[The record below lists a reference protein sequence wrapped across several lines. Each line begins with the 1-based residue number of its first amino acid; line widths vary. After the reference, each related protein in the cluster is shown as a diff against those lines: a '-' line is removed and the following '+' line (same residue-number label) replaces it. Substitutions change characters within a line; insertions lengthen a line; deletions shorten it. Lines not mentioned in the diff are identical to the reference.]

1 VQFAYDTVAFGKKQR
16 RAYAVPLD
24 GCFKGHEGT
33 IDDGARRQLPATQR
47 GGNRG
52 AHRALGEA
60 GKPFRGLESIHS
72 ADLRSTSCQAH
83 GTIVSEDEAMQRI
96 DGRFIFSA
104 SDLNNALE
112 CDHLTQLETRVA
124 RGELTRPEPS
134 ETVALLARKGDEH
147 EARQLDRFRARYGDA
162 LVAFP
167 AQSGSTL
174 EDLARAQE
182 RTVAAMAAGAPLIY
196 QASFFDGTFLG
207 RTDFLRR
214 VEQPSAQWAWSYE
227 VIDAK
232 LALVPK
238 PYYLVQLAHYSAHL
252 AAIQGYVPRE
262 MHVLLG
268 SGAERAFRVEDF
280 AAYER
285 HLRARFLATMSLG
298 PLPAYPLEVAHCDIC
313 RWNDRCAAQRSRD
326 DHLSLVARIRRDQIA
341 RLEHNGIA
349 TMAALASATDA
360 QRPTGMEPK
369 TFATLAQQAALQ
381 ETGRREGRF
390 VHAILD
396 AEPGMGFE
404 LLPHPD
410 AGDLFFDMEGD
421 PLYAPEHGL
430 EYLFGFYCADEG
442 RYVSFWARSQA
453 QERAAFEAAIDFICA
468 RRERFPNM
476 HVYHYAPYETTAL
489 RRLMGFYGTRE
500 RELDDLLRNRAFVDL
515 FAVVR
520 QTLRISQPS
529 YSLKKLEPFYGL
541 QRATGVQRGD
551 DSIVMFESWLAGG
564 GEEILVDI
572 ERYNADDCRSTHLL
586 REWLLQLRSE
596 AERAREHPFAW
607 REHDAAVPPAD
618 EGRSELAAQLLRD
631 IAAPAS
637 LRDLRASDEP
647 TRARWLLG
655 HLLDYHARE
664 AKPAYWQ
671 YYERIENVD
680 RLLEFDHEALG
691 GLRLRDDVA
700 PYKDKRSLVYTYTF
714 PDQLHNLGTDRPYC
728 PHTGLSAGTIVSFD
742 DDRNELQIKLSA
754 AIRPNEL
761 RALIPGKPIQ
771 TNIQR
776 DAISRI
782 AQAYLDGTLEREH
795 PATLSLL
802 LARRPRTRTFR
813 ERIQP
818 DIVDAQSVGA
828 LIADLD
834 ASHLAIQGPPGSGK
848 STLAARVI
856 TELLAA
862 GKRIGI
868 VAGGHKA
875 IHNLLHKIEA
885 CTAQTGRQFHGL
897 QKYSST
903 TEGSQYVSE
912 LAASWIEPTTSNEAF
927 ADAHE
932 LAAGTPWLFARPEMA
947 GRYDYLF
954 IDEAGQMSLADGLA
968 CSAAARN
975 VVLLGDPLQLKSVSQ
990 GAHPPGTNLSMLQHL
1005 LGAHET
1011 IDPRDGIFLDRSYRM
1026 APPICAF
1033 ISHAVY
1039 EDRLLPG
1046 PSCERNAVD
1055 APGWQGNGLRFLGVP
1070 HDGNTRSS
1078 DQEARAVA
1086 EAACDLLRGTV
1097 TIGSEAARAMEARDL
1112 IVVSPYNAQRKLIRK
1127 RLDERGLGAIRV
1139 GTVDKFQGQEA
1150 AVVLYSMATSNDATL
1165 PRDLEFLFERNRL
1178 NVAISRAQCMS
1189 ILVCSPDLLSVRCS
1203 TPQQMALVN
1212 LLCAFVEGATGREA
1226 NPPLHAT
1233 PA

>member
-1 VQFAYDTVAFGKKQR
+1 
-16 RAYAVPLD
+16 
-24 GCFKGHEGT
+24 
-33 IDDGARRQLPATQR
+33 
-47 GGNRG
+47 
-52 AHRALGEA
+52 
-60 GKPFRGLESIHS
+60 
-72 ADLRSTSCQAH
+72 
-83 GTIVSEDEAMQRI
+83 MQRI

-112 CDHLTQLETRVA
+112 CDHLMELELRA
-124 RGELTRPEPS
+124 AQHELTRPEPS

-147 EARQLDRFRARYGDA
+147 EARQLARFRAHYGDA
-162 LVAFP
+162 LIAFP
-167 AQSGSTL
+167 AESGRTL
-174 EDLARAQE
+174 EELAQAQALA
-182 RTVAAMAAGAPLIY
+182 VAAMAAGAPLIY
-196 QASFFDGTFLG
+196 QATFFDGTFLG

-214 VEQPSAQWAWSYE
+214 VEQPCARWAWSYE

-252 AAIQGYVPRE
+252 AAIQGRAPRD
-262 MHVLLG
+262 MYVLLG
-268 SGAERAFRVEDF
+268 SGAERAFRVDDF

-285 HLRARFLATMSLG
+285 HLRAQFLAAIADG
-298 PLPAYPLEVAHCDIC
+298 PAPVYPLEVAHCDIC
-313 RWNDRCAAQRSRD
+313 RWHDRCAAQRSRD

-341 RLEHNGIA
+341 RFENNGIG
-349 TMAALASATDA
+349 TMTALASATEM
-360 QRPTGMEPK
+360 QRPTGMEP
-369 TFATLAQQAALQ
+369 TTYAALQ
-381 ETGRREGRF
+381 HQARLQVTGRREGRF
-390 VHAILD
+390 VHEILD
-396 AEPGMGFE
+396 AEPGTGFE
-404 LLPHPD
+404 LLPRPD

-430 EYLFGFYCADEG
+430 EYLFGFYSADEADEAG
-442 RYVSFWARSQA
+442 YVSFWARSQA
-453 QERAAFEAAIDFICA
+453 QERAAFEAAIDFIVA
-468 RRERFPNM
+468 RRARFPNM

-500 RELDDLLRNRAFVDL
+500 REVDDLLRNRVFVDL

-541 QRATGVQRGD
+541 QRQTGVQRGD

-564 GEEILVDI
+564 SEEILDDI

-586 REWLLQLRSE
+586 REWLLQLRTQ
-596 AERAREHPFAW
+596 AEHTRAAAFVW
-607 REHDAAVPPAD
+607 RENEPAAAPDDP
-618 EGRSELAAQLLRD
+618 GRTELAAQLLD
-631 IAAPAS
+631 DLAAPGS
-637 LRDLRASDEP
+637 LRELRASDEA

-655 HLLDYHARE
+655 HLLEYHARE

-671 YYERIENVD
+671 YYERLENVD

-691 GLRLRDDVA
+691 GLRLRGDIP
-700 PYKDKRSLVYTYTF
+700 PYKEKQSFVYTYTF
-714 PDQLHNLGTDRPYC
+714 PDQLHNLGTDKPYC
-728 PHTGLSAGTIVSFD
+728 PRAGVSAGTIVSLD
-742 DDRNELQIKLSA
+742 DDRNELQIKLSR
-754 AIRPNEL
+754 AINPPDL

-776 DAISRI
+776 DAIARI

-802 LARRPRTRTFR
+802 LARRPRTRTPYAR
-813 ERIQP
+813 MQP
-818 DIVDAQSVGA
+818 VTVDAQSVGA

-834 ASHLAIQGPPGSGK
+834 RSHLAIQGPPGSGK

-856 TELLAA
+856 SDLLAA
-862 GKRIGI
+862 GNRVGI

-885 CTAQTGRQFHGL
+885 CAAQTGRQFRGL

-903 TEGSQYVSE
+903 TEGSHYVSE
-912 LAASWIEPTTSNEAF
+912 QTVSWIESTTSNEAF
-927 ADAHE
+927 ADAHD
-932 LAAGTPWLFARPEMA
+932 LAAGTPWLFARPEMI
-947 GRYDYLF
+947 GRYDYVF
-954 IDEAGQMSLADGLA
+954 IDEAGQMSLADALA
-968 CSAAARN
+968 CSAAATN
-975 VVLLGDPLQLKSVSQ
+975 VVLLGDPLQLKSVSA
-990 GAHPPGTNLSMLQHL
+990 GSHPPGTDLSMLQHL

-1026 APPICAF
+1026 APAICAF

-1039 EDRLLPG
+1039 EDRLLAA
-1046 PSCERNAVD
+1046 PSCEHNAVD
-1055 APGWQGNGLRFLGVP
+1055 APGWQGSGLRFVGVA

-1086 EAACDLLRGTV
+1086 EAASELLRGTV
-1097 TIGSEAARAMEARDL
+1097 TIGGAPPRAMEARDL

-1127 RLDERGLGAIRV
+1127 RLDECGLGEIRV

-1203 TPQQMALVN
+1203 TPEQMALVN

-1226 NPPLHAT
+1226 NPAPHAT

>member
-1 VQFAYDTVAFGKKQR
+1 LASRQR
-16 RAYAVPLD
+16 R
-24 GCFKGHEGT
+24 
-33 IDDGARRQLPATQR
+33 
-47 GGNRG
+47 GNRG
-52 AHRALGEA
+52 AHRSLGKA
-60 GKPFRGLESIHS
+60 RKPLRGKKCIHL
-72 ADLRSTSCQAH
+72 AHLRSTSCQAH
-83 GTIVSEDEAMQRI
+83 GTIASEDGAMQRI

-112 CDHLTQLETRVA
+112 CDHLMELELRA
-124 RGELTRPEPS
+124 AQHELTRPEPS

-147 EARQLDRFRARYGDA
+147 EARQLARFRAHYGDA
-162 LVAFP
+162 LIAFP
-167 AQSGSTL
+167 AESGRTL
-174 EDLARAQE
+174 EELAQAQALA
-182 RTVAAMAAGAPLIY
+182 VAAMAAGAPLIY
-196 QASFFDGTFLG
+196 QATFFDGTFLG

-214 VEQPSAQWAWSYE
+214 VEQPCARWAWSYE

-252 AAIQGYVPRE
+252 AAIQGRAPRD
-262 MHVLLG
+262 MYVLLG
-268 SGAERAFRVEDF
+268 SGAERAFRVDDF

-285 HLRARFLATMSLG
+285 HLRAQFLAAIADG
-298 PLPAYPLEVAHCDIC
+298 PAPVYPLEVAHCDIC
-313 RWNDRCAAQRSRD
+313 RWHDRCAAQRSRD

-341 RLEHNGIA
+341 RFENNGIG
-349 TMAALASATDA
+349 TMTALASATEM
-360 QRPTGMEPK
+360 QRPTGMEP
-369 TFATLAQQAALQ
+369 TTYAALQ
-381 ETGRREGRF
+381 HQARLQVTGRREGRF
-390 VHAILD
+390 VHEILD
-396 AEPGMGFE
+396 AEPGTGFE
-404 LLPHPD
+404 LLPRPD

-430 EYLFGFYCADEG
+430 EYLFGFYSADEADEAG
-442 RYVSFWARSQA
+442 YVSFWARSQA
-453 QERAAFEAAIDFICA
+453 QERAAFEAAIDFIVA
-468 RRERFPNM
+468 RRARFPNM

-500 RELDDLLRNRAFVDL
+500 REVDDLLRNRVFVDL

-541 QRATGVQRGD
+541 QRQTGVQRGD

-564 GEEILVDI
+564 SEEILDDI

-586 REWLLQLRSE
+586 REWLLQLRTQ
-596 AERAREHPFAW
+596 AEHTRAAAFVW
-607 REHDAAVPPAD
+607 RENEPAAAPDDP
-618 EGRSELAAQLLRD
+618 GRTELAAHLLD
-631 IAAPAS
+631 DLAAPGS
-637 LRDLRASDEP
+637 LRELRASDEA

-655 HLLDYHARE
+655 HLLEYHARE

-671 YYERIENVD
+671 YYERLENVD

-691 GLRLRDDVA
+691 GLRLRGDIP
-700 PYKDKRSLVYTYTF
+700 PYKEKQSFVYTYTF
-714 PDQLHNLGTDRPYC
+714 PDQLHNLGTDKPYC
-728 PHTGLSAGTIVSFD
+728 PRAGVSAGTIVSLD
-742 DDRNELQIKLSA
+742 DDRNELQIKLSR
-754 AIRPNEL
+754 AINPPDL

-776 DAISRI
+776 DAIARI

-802 LARRPRTRTFR
+802 LARRPRTRTPYAR
-813 ERIQP
+813 MQP
-818 DIVDAQSVGA
+818 VTVDAQSVGA

-834 ASHLAIQGPPGSGK
+834 RSHLAIQGPPGSGK

-856 TELLAA
+856 SDLLAA
-862 GKRIGI
+862 GNRVGI

-885 CTAQTGRQFHGL
+885 CAAQTGRQFRGL

-903 TEGSQYVSE
+903 TEGSHYVSE
-912 LAASWIEPTTSNEAF
+912 QTVSWIESTTSNEAF
-927 ADAHE
+927 ADAHD
-932 LAAGTPWLFARPEMA
+932 LAAGTPWLFARPEMI
-947 GRYDYLF
+947 GRYDYVF
-954 IDEAGQMSLADGLA
+954 IDEAGQMSLADALA
-968 CSAAARN
+968 CSAAATN
-975 VVLLGDPLQLKSVSQ
+975 VVLLGDPLQLKSVSA
-990 GAHPPGTNLSMLQHL
+990 GSHPPGTDLSMLQHL

-1026 APPICAF
+1026 APAICAF

-1039 EDRLLPG
+1039 EDRLLAA
-1046 PSCERNAVD
+1046 PSCEHNAVD
-1055 APGWQGNGLRFLGVP
+1055 APGWQGSGLRFVGVA

-1086 EAACDLLRGTV
+1086 EAASELLRGTV
-1097 TIGSEAARAMEARDL
+1097 TIGGAPPRAMEARDL

-1127 RLDERGLGAIRV
+1127 RLDECGLGEIRV

-1203 TPQQMALVN
+1203 TPEQMALVN

-1226 NPPLHAT
+1226 NPAPHAT

>member
-1 VQFAYDTVAFGKKQR
+1 LRDKKC
-16 RAYAVPLD
+16 V
-24 GCFKGHEGT
+24 H
-33 IDDGARRQLPATQR
+33 PA
-47 GGNRG
+47 
-52 AHRALGEA
+52 H
-60 GKPFRGLESIHS
+60 
-72 ADLRSTSCQAH
+72 LRSTSCQAH
-83 GTIVSEDEAMQRI
+83 GTIASEDEDMQRI

-112 CDHLTQLETRVA
+112 CGHLMQLEALAA
-124 RGELTRPEPS
+124 RHELARPEPS

-147 EARQLDRFRARYGDA
+147 EARQLARFRAQYGRA

-167 AQSGSTL
+167 AESGRTL
-174 EDLARAQE
+174 DALAHAQAQA
-182 RTVAAMAAGAPLIY
+182 VAAMAAGAPLIY
-196 QASFFDGTFLG
+196 QATFFDGTFLG

-214 VEQPSAQWAWSYE
+214 VERPCAQWAWSYE

-238 PYYLVQLAHYSAHL
+238 PYYLVQLAHYSAQL
-252 AAIQGYVPRE
+252 AAIQGSAPRD

-268 SGAERAFRVEDF
+268 SGAERAFRVDDF

-285 HLRARFLATMSLG
+285 HLRAQFLAAMADG
-298 PLPAYPLEVAHCDIC
+298 PTPVYPLEVAHCDIC
-313 RWNDRCAAQRSRD
+313 RWHDRCAAQRSRD
-326 DHLSLVARIRRDQIA
+326 DHLSLVARIRRDQIT
-341 RLEHNGIA
+341 RFENNGIA
-349 TMAALASATDA
+349 TMTALASATQA
-360 QRPTGMEPK
+360 QRPPGMEPT
-369 TFATLAQQAALQ
+369 TFAALQ
-381 ETGRREGRF
+381 HQATLQVTGRREGRF
-390 VHAILD
+390 VHDILD
-396 AEPGMGFE
+396 AEPGTGFE
-404 LLPHPD
+404 LLPQPD
-410 AGDLFFDMEGD
+410 MGDLFFDMEGD

-430 EYLFGFYCADEG
+430 EYLFGFYCADDG
-442 RYVSFWARSQA
+442 RHVSFWAHSQA
-453 QERAAFEAAIDFICA
+453 QERGAFEAAIDFIVA
-468 RRERFPNM
+468 RRARFPNM

-500 RELDDLLRNRAFVDL
+500 HQLDDLLRNRVFVDL

-541 QRATGVQRGD
+541 QRATSVQRGD

-564 GEEILVDI
+564 GEEILADI

-586 REWLLQLRSE
+586 REWLLALRAQ
-596 AERAREHPFAW
+596 AEHTRVTPFTW
-607 REHDAAVPPAD
+607 RENEPAAAPEDP
-618 EGRSELAAQLLRD
+618 GRAELAAELLD
-631 IAAPAS
+631 DLAAPGS
-637 LRDLRASDEP
+637 LRELRADNDS

-655 HLLDYHARE
+655 HLLEYHARE

-671 YYERIENVD
+671 YYERLENVD

-691 GLRLRDDVA
+691 GLRLRDDVPA
-700 PYKDKRSLVYTYTF
+700 YKEKQSFVYTYSF
-714 PDQLHNLGTDRPYC
+714 PDQLHNLGTDKPYC
-728 PHTGLSAGTIVSFD
+728 PHAGISAGTIVSLD
-742 DDRNELQIKLSA
+742 DDRNELKIKLSRS
-754 AIRPNEL
+754 ISPPEL
-761 RALIPGKPIQ
+761 RALIPGKPIA

-776 DAISRI
+776 DAIARI
-782 AQAYLDGTLEREH
+782 AQAYLDGTLERDH

-802 LARRPRTRTFR
+802 LARRPRTCTPHDRM
-813 ERIQP
+813 QP
-818 DIVDAQSVGA
+818 ATVDARSVGA

-834 ASHLAIQGPPGSGK
+834 RSHLAIQGPPGSGK

-856 TELLAA
+856 SDLLAA
-862 GKRIGI
+862 GNRIGI

-885 CTAQTGRQFHGL
+885 CAPQSGRQFRGL

-912 LAASWIEPTTSNEAF
+912 QPASWIEPTTSNEPF
-927 ADAHE
+927 ADGHD
-932 LAAGTPWLFARPEMA
+932 LAAGTPWLFARPEMM

-954 IDEAGQMSLADGLA
+954 IDEAGQMSLADALA

-990 GAHPPGTNLSMLQHL
+990 GSHPPGTDLSMLQHL

-1039 EDRLLPG
+1039 EDRLLPSS
-1046 PSCERNAVD
+1046 SCEHNAVA
-1055 APGWQGNGLRFLGVP
+1055 APGWGGGGLRFVGVS
-1070 HDGNTRSS
+1070 HEGNTRSS

-1086 EAACDLLRGTV
+1086 EAAAELLRGTV
-1097 TIGSEAARAMEARDL
+1097 TIGGAPPRLMETRDL

-1127 RLDERGLGAIRV
+1127 RLDERGLGEIRV

-1203 TPQQMALVN
+1203 TPEQMALVN

-1226 NPPLHAT
+1226 NPAPHAT

>member
-1 VQFAYDTVAFGKKQR
+1 MR
-16 RAYAVPLD
+16 
-24 GCFKGHEGT
+24 
-33 IDDGARRQLPATQR
+33 
-47 GGNRG
+47 
-52 AHRALGEA
+52 
-60 GKPFRGLESIHS
+60 
-72 ADLRSTSCQAH
+72 CQAH
-83 GTIVSEDEAMQRI
+83 GTIASEDGAMQRI

-112 CDHLTQLETRVA
+112 CDHLMELELRA
-124 RGELTRPEPS
+124 AQHELMRPEPS

-147 EARQLDRFRARYGDA
+147 EARQLARFRAHYGDA
-162 LVAFP
+162 LIAFP
-167 AQSGSTL
+167 AESGRTL
-174 EDLARAQE
+174 EELAQAQALA
-182 RTVAAMAAGAPLIY
+182 VAAMAAGAPLIY
-196 QASFFDGTFLG
+196 QATFFDGTFLG

-214 VEQPSAQWAWSYE
+214 VEQPCARWAWSYE

-252 AAIQGYVPRE
+252 AAIQGRAPRD
-262 MHVLLG
+262 MYVLLG
-268 SGAERAFRVEDF
+268 SGAERAFRVDDF

-285 HLRARFLATMSLG
+285 HLRAQFLGAIADG
-298 PLPAYPLEVAHCDIC
+298 PGPVYPLEVAHCDIC
-313 RWNDRCAAQRSRD
+313 RWHDRCAAQRSRD

-341 RLEHNGIA
+341 RFENNGIG
-349 TMAALASATDA
+349 TMTALASATEM
-360 QRPTGMEPK
+360 QRPTGMEP
-369 TFATLAQQAALQ
+369 TTYAALQ
-381 ETGRREGRF
+381 HQARLQVTGRREGRF
-390 VHAILD
+390 VHEILD
-396 AEPGMGFE
+396 AEPGTGFE
-404 LLPHPD
+404 LLPRPD

-430 EYLFGFYCADEG
+430 EYLFGFYSADEADEAG
-442 RYVSFWARSQA
+442 YVSFWARSQA
-453 QERAAFEAAIDFICA
+453 QERAAFEAAIDFIVA
-468 RRERFPNM
+468 RRARFPNM

-500 RELDDLLRNRAFVDL
+500 REVDDLLRNRVFVDL

-541 QRATGVQRGD
+541 QRQTGVQRGD

-564 GEEILVDI
+564 SEEILDDI
-572 ERYNADDCRSTHLL
+572 ERYNPDDCRSTHLL
-586 REWLLQLRSE
+586 REWLLQLRTQ
-596 AERAREHPFAW
+596 AEHTRAAAFVW
-607 REHDAAVPPAD
+607 RENEPAAAPDDP
-618 EGRSELAAQLLRD
+618 GRTELAAHLLD
-631 IAAPAS
+631 DLAAPGS
-637 LRDLRASDEP
+637 LRELRASDEA

-655 HLLDYHARE
+655 HLLEYHARE

-671 YYERIENVD
+671 YYERLENVD

-691 GLRLRDDVA
+691 GLRLRGDIP
-700 PYKDKRSLVYTYTF
+700 PYKEKQSFVYTYTF
-714 PDQLHNLGTDRPYC
+714 PDQLHNLGTDKPYC
-728 PHTGLSAGTIVSFD
+728 PRAGVSAGTIVSLD
-742 DDRNELQIKLSA
+742 DDRNELQIKLSR
-754 AIRPNEL
+754 AINPPDL

-776 DAISRI
+776 DAIARI

-802 LARRPRTRTFR
+802 LARRPRTRTPYAR
-813 ERIQP
+813 MQP
-818 DIVDAQSVGA
+818 VTVDAQSVGA

-834 ASHLAIQGPPGSGK
+834 RSHLAIQGPPGSGK

-856 TELLAA
+856 SDLLAA
-862 GKRIGI
+862 GNRVGI

-885 CTAQTGRQFHGL
+885 CAAQTGRQFRGL

-903 TEGSQYVSE
+903 TEGSHYVSE
-912 LAASWIEPTTSNEAF
+912 QTVSWIESTTSNEAF
-927 ADAHE
+927 ADAHD
-932 LAAGTPWLFARPEMA
+932 LAAGTPWLFARPEMI
-947 GRYDYLF
+947 GRYDYVF
-954 IDEAGQMSLADGLA
+954 IDEAGQMSLADALA
-968 CSAAARN
+968 CSAAATN
-975 VVLLGDPLQLKSVSQ
+975 VVLLGDPLQLKSVSA
-990 GAHPPGTNLSMLQHL
+990 GSHPPGTDLSMLQHL

-1026 APPICAF
+1026 APAICAF

-1039 EDRLLPG
+1039 EDRLLAA
-1046 PSCERNAVD
+1046 PSCEHNAVD
-1055 APGWQGNGLRFLGVP
+1055 APGWQGSGLRFVGVA

-1086 EAACDLLRGTV
+1086 EAASELLRGTV
-1097 TIGSEAARAMEARDL
+1097 TIGGAPPRAMEARDL

-1127 RLDERGLGAIRV
+1127 RLDECGLGEIRV

-1203 TPQQMALVN
+1203 TPEQMALVN

-1226 NPPLHAT
+1226 NPAPHAT

>member
-1 VQFAYDTVAFGKKQR
+1 
-16 RAYAVPLD
+16 
-24 GCFKGHEGT
+24 
-33 IDDGARRQLPATQR
+33 
-47 GGNRG
+47 
-52 AHRALGEA
+52 
-60 GKPFRGLESIHS
+60 
-72 ADLRSTSCQAH
+72 
-83 GTIVSEDEAMQRI
+83 
-96 DGRFIFSA
+96 
-104 SDLNNALE
+104 
-112 CDHLTQLETRVA
+112 
-124 RGELTRPEPS
+124 
-134 ETVALLARKGDEH
+134 VALLARKGDEH
-147 EARQLDRFRARYGDA
+147 EARQLARFRAHYGDA
-162 LVAFP
+162 LIAFP
-167 AQSGSTL
+167 AESGRTL
-174 EDLARAQE
+174 EELAQAQALA
-182 RTVAAMAAGAPLIY
+182 VAAMAAGAPLIY
-196 QASFFDGTFLG
+196 QATFFDGTFLG

-214 VEQPSAQWAWSYE
+214 VEQPCARWAWSYE

-252 AAIQGYVPRE
+252 AAIQGRAPRD
-262 MHVLLG
+262 MYVLLG
-268 SGAERAFRVEDF
+268 SGAERAFRVDDF

-285 HLRARFLATMSLG
+285 HLRAQFLAAIADG
-298 PLPAYPLEVAHCDIC
+298 PAPVYPLEVAHCDIC
-313 RWNDRCAAQRSRD
+313 RWHDRCAAQRSRD

-341 RLEHNGIA
+341 RFENNGIG
-349 TMAALASATDA
+349 TMTALASATEM
-360 QRPTGMEPK
+360 QRPTGMEP
-369 TFATLAQQAALQ
+369 TTYAALQ
-381 ETGRREGRF
+381 HQARLQVTGRREGRF
-390 VHAILD
+390 VHEILD
-396 AEPGMGFE
+396 AEPGTGFE
-404 LLPHPD
+404 LLPRPD

-430 EYLFGFYCADEG
+430 EYLFGFYSADEADEAG
-442 RYVSFWARSQA
+442 YVSFWARSQA
-453 QERAAFEAAIDFICA
+453 QERAAFEAAIDFIVA
-468 RRERFPNM
+468 RRARFPNM

-500 RELDDLLRNRAFVDL
+500 REVDDLLRNRVFVDL

-541 QRATGVQRGD
+541 QRQTGVQRGD

-564 GEEILVDI
+564 SEEILDDI

-586 REWLLQLRSE
+586 REWLLQLRTQ
-596 AERAREHPFAW
+596 AEHTRAAAFVW
-607 REHDAAVPPAD
+607 RENEPAAAPDDP
-618 EGRSELAAQLLRD
+618 GRTELAAQLLD
-631 IAAPAS
+631 DLAAPGS
-637 LRDLRASDEP
+637 LRELRASDEA

-655 HLLDYHARE
+655 HLLEYHARE

-671 YYERIENVD
+671 YYERLENVD

-691 GLRLRDDVA
+691 GLRLRGDIP
-700 PYKDKRSLVYTYTF
+700 PYKEKQSFVYTYTF
-714 PDQLHNLGTDRPYC
+714 PDQLHNLGTDKPYC
-728 PHTGLSAGTIVSFD
+728 PRAGVSAGTIVSLD
-742 DDRNELQIKLSA
+742 DDRNELQIKLSR
-754 AIRPNEL
+754 AINPPDL

-776 DAISRI
+776 DAIARI

-802 LARRPRTRTFR
+802 LARRPRTRTPYAR
-813 ERIQP
+813 MQP
-818 DIVDAQSVGA
+818 VTVDAQSVGA

-834 ASHLAIQGPPGSGK
+834 RSHLAIQGPPGSGK

-856 TELLAA
+856 SDLLAA
-862 GKRIGI
+862 GNRVGI

-885 CTAQTGRQFHGL
+885 CAAQTGRQFRGL

-903 TEGSQYVSE
+903 TEGSHYVSE
-912 LAASWIEPTTSNEAF
+912 QTVSWIESTTSNEAF
-927 ADAHE
+927 ADAHD
-932 LAAGTPWLFARPEMA
+932 LAAGTPWLFARPEMI
-947 GRYDYLF
+947 GRYDYVF
-954 IDEAGQMSLADGLA
+954 IDEAGQMSLADALA
-968 CSAAARN
+968 CSAAATN
-975 VVLLGDPLQLKSVSQ
+975 VVLLGDPLQLKSVSA
-990 GAHPPGTNLSMLQHL
+990 GSHPPGTDLSMLQHL

-1026 APPICAF
+1026 APAICAF

-1039 EDRLLPG
+1039 EDRLLAA
-1046 PSCERNAVD
+1046 PSCEHNAVD
-1055 APGWQGNGLRFLGVP
+1055 APGWQGSGLRFVGVA

-1086 EAACDLLRGTV
+1086 EAASELLRGTV
-1097 TIGSEAARAMEARDL
+1097 TIGGAPPRAMEARDL

-1127 RLDERGLGAIRV
+1127 RLDECGLGEIRV

-1203 TPQQMALVN
+1203 TPEQMALVN

-1226 NPPLHAT
+1226 NPAPHAT